1 MRSSKIG
8 YLIKEGFKSIA
19 THGFMSF
26 ASVTIIVACL
36 VIMGSFTLIA
46 VNIGS
51 MLDGLEAE
59 NQVVAYVEETFTEEE
74 ARALQPEI
82 EYISNVRLCRFVPR
96 QQAMEEFATQF
107 EDQTLFQDVD
117 ASILRDRYIIYLN
130 DISLM
135 EQTQADLYNII
146 GIANVQAHL
155 GVAQG
160 FVAVRNV
167 VSAVSLILVVVLV
180 VVSVF
185 IMSNTVKLATLS
197 RREEI
202 AIMKMVGASNWF
214 IRFPFVVEGL
224 VLGLLG
230 AIIAFLLEW
239 GVYDIVADRIMSG
252 LIGRLVTVIPFAHL
266 SPIVLPVYLG
276 VGLAVGVFGSTIAI
290 RNYLQV

>member
-8 YLIKEGFKSIA
+8 YLINEGFKSIL

-26 ASVTIIVACL
+26 ASVTIVVACL

-46 VNIGS
+46 VNVDS
-51 MLDGLEAE
+51 MLDDLEAQ
-59 NQVVAYVEETFTEEE
+59 NQVVAYVEETFTEDQ

-82 EYISNVRLCRFVPR
+82 EYISNIRSCQFVPR
-96 QQAMEEFATQF
+96 EQAMEEFASQQ
-107 EDQTLFQDVD
+107 ENQTLFQDLPTNV
-117 ASILRDRYIIYLN
+117 LRDRYVIYLE

-135 EQTQADLYNII
+135 GQTQEELENII
-146 GIANVQAHL
+146 GIAWVRADL
-155 GVAQG
+155 EVAEG
-160 FVAVRNV
+160 FVTVRNV
-167 VSAVSLILVVVLV
+167 VSAISLILVVVLV
-180 VVSVF
+180 IVSVF

-197 RREEI
+197 RRDEI

-230 AIIAFLLEW
+230 GALAFLLEW
-239 GVYDIVADRIMSG
+239 AVYDVVATRIMTG
-252 LIGRLVTVIPFAHL
+252 MMGNLITVIPFA
-266 SPIVLPVYLG
+266 SVSAVVLAVYMA
-276 VGLAVGVFGSTIAI
+276 VGLVVGVFGSSIAI